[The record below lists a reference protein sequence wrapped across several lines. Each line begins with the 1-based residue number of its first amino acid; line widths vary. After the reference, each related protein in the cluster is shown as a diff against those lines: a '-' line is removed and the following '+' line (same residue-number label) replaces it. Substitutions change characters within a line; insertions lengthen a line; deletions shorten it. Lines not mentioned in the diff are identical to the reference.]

1 MCQYLLFAHFKWTNS
16 IHRVTV
22 EYTIAELQ
30 EQVGQAVNTVMSFLQ
45 QRDKVSASLRRPSI
59 FSKIL
64 YNALILALTRVFT
77 HGLKK
82 SSGIFRYVLEL
93 LLVIFFIINP
103 LRDKFECWGKVR
115 CDEFSARDS
124 SHIN

>member
-103 LRDKFECWGKVR
+103 LRDKFGC
-115 CDEFSARDS
+115 
-124 SHIN
+124 